1 MTPQGTDPD
10 LPVSVQEALAEA
22 WVNGGLLQGRG
33 TECSSARVGPFE
45 GPLSSLP
52 EPQFGLRSSNME
64 GTQPR
69 PSTENWVKNLLS
81 MVLPI
86 RTRPFHPQSLP
97 SGSFHKPLI
106 LIR

>member
-10 LPVSVQEALAEA
+10 LPVSVQEALAEV

-52 EPQFGLRSSNME
+52 EPQFVLRPNTGREHSPAHQQKIGL
-64 GTQPR
+64 
-69 PSTENWVKNLLS
+69 K
-81 MVLPI
+81 I
-86 RTRPFHPQSLP
+86 Y
-97 SGSFHKPLI
+97 
-106 LIR
+106 